1 MNDRD
6 WDGRTPLLHVA
17 AEKDKPDMVR
27 LLTLMGADKDA
38 TDNDGWAPLLNAAF
52 FGRTAAALAL
62 GCLRGCQCSMPPDE
76 RVGGMYGGSTRRL
89 NTGLTSA
96 LLMVFNAQPF
106 MSPRITTRPRRS
118 VYSWKL
124 VVPASKHR
132 IPPAQHLFIFLPADS
147 VSML

>member
-1 MNDRD
+1 MHCMGPFRAATDRRRPICWDCVNDID

-76 RVGGMYGGSTRRL
+76 RVGGMYGGSTRAC
-89 NTGLTSA
+89 G
-96 LLMVFNAQPF
+96 
-106 MSPRITTRPRRS
+106 
-118 VYSWKL
+118 
-124 VVPASKHR
+124 
-132 IPPAQHLFIFLPADS
+132 HLEGGD
-147 VSML
+147 